1 MAGNIQWCR
10 QLLRRIE
17 LPMKQFQQNKHILT
31 TKESKKIIRT
41 RLGLRTTR
49 VPGRGGQCFAAGQC
63 PVLAQCPQRGAAS
76 FLPFVFRVFP
86 LLGGNIQPGL
96 LRPRRAGKYNRVAR
110 ALIEFETLW
119 HSWGAFAA

>member
-49 VPGRGGQCFAAGQC
+49 VPGGGVNALQRDN
-63 PVLAQCPQRGAAS
+63 AQCWHRVHNAAQHPFFHSVFVS
-76 FLPFVFRVFP
+76 FPR
-86 LLGGNIQPGL
+86 LLGANIQPGL
-96 LRPRRAGKYNRVAR
+96 LRPAQARTTRWRAR
-110 ALIEFETLW
+110 
-119 HSWGAFAA
+119 

>member
-41 RLGLRTTR
+41 RLGLRTT
-49 VPGRGGQCFAAGQC
+49 P
-63 PVLAQCPQRGAAS
+63 
-76 FLPFVFRVFP
+76 
-86 LLGGNIQPGL
+86 
-96 LRPRRAGKYNRVAR
+96 
-110 ALIEFETLW
+110 
-119 HSWGAFAA
+119 